1 MDCVEVTMIGN
12 QDIIVALAGCNW
24 EPSCLVRLILPVRST
39 FLRKTRLVSSDFVDG
54 GNWSCFWSGSY
65 WVTFSFFDLRTF
77 WGCWRGPSMVDLFW
91 INVCA
96 PGQMIGLAKKWRSF
110 LWFLLPTKY
119 GWVKAITKNFFTSWS
134 GLSFD
139 LVHKHLSKKNQPY
152 LGTFSNL
159 EKSSYQHRKR

>member
-77 WGCWRGPSMVDLFW
+77 WGSWRCPSMVDCFW
-91 INVCA
+91 INICE
-96 PGQMIGLAKKWRSF
+96 PGQMIGLTKKWNFYCDFFPPSRLIGAPAGCVVIIHQCTLWILLVGVPHKIFGRSC
-110 LWFLLPTKY
+110 
-119 GWVKAITKNFFTSWS
+119 
-134 GLSFD
+134 GLR
-139 LVHKHLSKKNQPY
+139 H
-152 LGTFSNL
+152 
-159 EKSSYQHRKR
+159 